1 MLLKIPVVFVGDKR
15 NGFCNGDTNHT
26 RRENTVKD
34 LTQKL
39 ASTLASPPAL
49 DADGNPIQGVI
60 SRAKEGK
67 ISTDPSYM

>member
-1 MLLKIPVVFVGDKR
+1 MFIIMFVGEKR
-15 NGFCNGDTNHT
+15 NGFCNGDTNHP

-67 ISTDPSYM
+67 LSYM